1 MKVCILILIISMVHV
16 HASSFG
22 QQVTLDIKNGRLVD
36 VLDEIQKQTGYEFL
50 YNNSLIN
57 KQKRVT
63 IKANHKNFK
72 EVLQEFLSERNL
84 TYELN
89 LNTVL
94 IMAKVGSPQ
103 VASSTAVF
111 LQRRRITGVVS
122 DTKGAPLESVT
133 VSVKGTTIG
142 TKTDAQGQFALE
154 IEDQHKVLQFSLVGF
169 QSFERNISASNQL
182 KITLEPA
189 VSDLEEAVVVAYGKQ
204 RKISVVGA
212 ISSVS
217 PQQLKTPVA
226 KISSALAGQMAG
238 VVTVQGSGE
247 PGSATSFWIRG
258 VSSFA
263 GGTGPLVLVDGI
275 ERPMDLVDPEDV
287 ESFSVL
293 KDATATAVYGVR
305 GANGIVIITTKRG
318 KKSVKPSIN
327 ARVERGILEP
337 VVLPKLANAAQ
348 WLDYYNDINFEASGK
363 APLTQEEINKYV
375 NKVDPDV
382 YPNVD
387 WMQEIFKKRTSNER
401 LNVNVTGGG
410 DFIKYY
416 VSFLY
421 EREWDLSASKNIEL

>member
-36 VLDEIQKQTGYEFL
+36 VLYEIQKQTGYEFL

-263 GGTGPLVLVDGI
+263 GGDRSTGIGGWD
-275 ERPMDLVDPEDV
+275 
-287 ESFSVL
+287 
-293 KDATATAVYGVR
+293 
-305 GANGIVIITTKRG
+305 
-318 KKSVKPSIN
+318 
-327 ARVERGILEP
+327 
-337 VVLPKLANAAQ
+337 
-348 WLDYYNDINFEASGK
+348 
-363 APLTQEEINKYV
+363 
-375 NKVDPDV
+375 
-382 YPNVD
+382 
-387 WMQEIFKKRTSNER
+387 RTSHGPRRPRGCRVILCLER
-401 LNVNVTGGG
+401 CNCHSRVWRKG
-410 DFIKYY
+410 
-416 VSFLY
+416 
-421 EREWDLSASKNIEL
+421 SKWYCDHYNKKGKEKC